1 VELSPHV
8 IDAASYFWTNSDVLH
23 DPRVR
28 IVIDDGRNFVLTS
41 DETFDVIEL
50 EPPETFT
57 AGVINLYTREFY
69 RDAAARLA
77 PEGVLIQW
85 LPVGEAPLEQE
96 RMLFRAF
103 TDVFP
108 HATAWRQLEDGP
120 ILLVG
125 SRQPLRVDYQ
135 RLREKMQE
143 ERVRRDLELIEIR
156 DVDHLLSFF
165 TLDSTALAAFVRDV
179 EPVTEDRT
187 VLDFSMPRFVGS
199 GFGFGSMN
207 ATAEQD
213 GRKPRQVYNER
224 MQFYFAQRRS
234 VVPYLENLGD
244 EKPQDVE
251 ARISAYA
258 KALPFPSGARSIS
271 AEAWRRP

>member
-1 VELSPHV
+1 M
-8 IDAASYFWTNSDVLH
+8 
-23 DPRVR
+23 
-28 IVIDDGRNFVLTS
+28 
-41 DETFDVIEL
+41 IEL

-125 SRQPLRVDYQ
+125 TQAAPAH
-135 RLREKMQE
+135 RLSA
-143 ERVRRDLELIEIR
+143 V
-156 DVDHLLSFF
+156 
-165 TLDSTALAAFVRDV
+165 AG
-179 EPVTEDRT
+179 ED
-187 VLDFSMPRFVGS
+187 
-199 GFGFGSMN
+199 
-207 ATAEQD
+207 A
-213 GRKPRQVYNER
+213 
-224 MQFYFAQRRS
+224 
-234 VVPYLENLGD
+234 
-244 EKPQDVE
+244 
-251 ARISAYA
+251 
-258 KALPFPSGARSIS
+258 GARACAAIS
-271 AEAWRRP
+271 S